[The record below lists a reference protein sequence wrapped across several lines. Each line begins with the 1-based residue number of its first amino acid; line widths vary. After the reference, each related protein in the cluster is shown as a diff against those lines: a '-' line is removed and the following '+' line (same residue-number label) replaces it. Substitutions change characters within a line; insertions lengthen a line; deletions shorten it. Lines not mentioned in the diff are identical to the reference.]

1 MHSVRG
7 LCWVAGTEPHAWG
20 TGLMDDIALV
30 GLDVRKVT
38 VCVAVA
44 KSGRGGEVRHAGVFE
59 NRPRS

>member
-1 MHSVRG
+1 M
-7 LCWVAGTEPHAWG
+7 AGTEPHAWG